1 MSEAVI
7 RLLPEEQ
14 LIERALEAL
23 ILSLGPVEAARFLS
37 LARGERVESV
47 ARHRQWQASLDRRAF
62 LDKVFGPPTAI
73 Q

>member
-1 MSEAVI
+1 MSDTAI
-7 RLLPEEQ
+7 RFLPEDK

-37 LARGERVESV
+37 LARGERIESV
-47 ARHRQWQASLDRRAF
+47 ARHHQWQAGLDRGAF
-62 LDKVFGPPTAI
+62 LDKVFGLPTTV